1 MGAECAGAGRE
12 GGKRG
17 GRSLGRG
24 RGLTGGVAYGRGG
37 GRREDLGT
45 DGEFG
50 VKSGD
55 WGKAARCG
63 GKRAE
68 PGQKWGE
75 RGAGVET
82 LGSNG
87 AAAHCPP
94 PRLPA
99 PQEPRS
105 PHRSHLFIT
114 APTICSSLILMR
126 AAGALRPLLENAQ
139 KNHGNPK
146 NAPKAVKKDPEGK
159 ANPAAVRPPAP
170 REPPAP
176 PAPLRHRRCF
186 GFAQNPPNSPQSR
199 PSVPIA
205 LSPLLMSANELR
217 PLLIAPLLS
226 AHRPPMRRGVD
237 PPSAP

>member
-1 MGAECAGAGRE
+1 MGGNGRNL
-12 GGKRG
+12 
-17 GRSLGRG
+17 GRSGVN
-24 RGLTGGVAYGRGG
+24 GG
-37 GRREDLGT
+37 
-45 DGEFG
+45 
-50 VKSGD
+50 
-55 WGKAARCG
+55 
-63 GKRAE
+63 
-68 PGQKWGE
+68 
-75 RGAGVET
+75 
-82 LGSNG
+82 LGSKRW
-87 AAAHCPP
+87 AATERRRTAPPP

-237 PPSAP
+237 PHNWGLHQRPITPTRRAPSGAN